1 MRMYA
6 LGRGLQVLGM
16 GNLVVALFVGMTEEH
31 GMGPELVLLGI
42 GALLFL
48 LGRLLERRGG

>member
-1 MRMYA
+1 MYT

-16 GNLVVALFVGMTEEH
+16 GNLVVALIVGMTEEH

-42 GALLFL
+42 GALFFL

>member
-1 MRMYA
+1 MYA

-48 LGRLLERRGG
+48 LGRFLERRGG